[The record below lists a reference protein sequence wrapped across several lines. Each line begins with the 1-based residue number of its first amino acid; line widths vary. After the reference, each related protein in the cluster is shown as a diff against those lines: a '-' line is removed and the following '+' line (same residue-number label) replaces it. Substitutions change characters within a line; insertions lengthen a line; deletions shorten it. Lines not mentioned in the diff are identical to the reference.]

1 VLTSVWR
8 RRSVAL
14 LLGALLAACGSD
26 TPEVGQPQSPVVPQT
41 TEVLETPSPVPVLRS
56 PLSGRAGAP
65 GAPILAVK
73 IDNTRGARPHLGLT
87 KADVVYVEQVESG
100 ITRFAVLFSSD
111 MPAQVGPIRSA
122 RITDIDILAPFGPV
136 AFAYSGAQSRLR
148 PTLAKASFIDVS
160 GDRGA
165 KGYYRQSGR
174 TAPWNFMGTPAQL
187 LERAGAGVA
196 LSRPVGWEFDD
207 EPTTL
212 PGTDILKATAKW
224 PGQTLTATWTP
235 STNSWL
241 IGVDGRTLDA
251 AEGGV
256 VTASTVIVQY
266 VTYVASTY
274 RDKWG
279 NTTPE
284 AELRGEGKAL
294 VLRDGRA
301 LEARWSRP
309 VSTEVTRY
317 TTTSGEVIPFA
328 PGAQWIL
335 LVSKDRPVVLDT
347 PAPSVAPS
355 ASRTAT
361 P

>member
-1 VLTSVWR
+1 VVPSVPLR
-8 RRSVAL
+8 RASVAIIV
-14 LLGALLAACGSD
+14 GALLAACGSESPQATD
-26 TPEVGQPQSPVVPQT
+26 TPTSVVTST
-41 TEVLETPSPVPVLRS
+41 TEAAPSPSPTPVLRS
-56 PLSGRAGAP
+56 PLSGRLGSP

-174 TAPWNFMGTPAQL
+174 TAPWNFMGTTAQL
-187 LERAGAGVA
+187 LERAGPGVA

-207 EPTTL
+207 EPTSL
-212 PGTDILKATAKW
+212 PGTDIRKATAKW
-224 PGQTLTATWTP
+224 PGQSMTASWTP
-235 STNSWL
+235 STKSWVM
-241 IGVDGRTLDA
+241 GVDGRTLDA

-266 VTYVASTY
+266 VTYVPSTY

-301 LEARWSRP
+301 IEARWSRP
-309 VSTEVTRY
+309 VPGEVTRY
-317 TTTSGEVIPFA
+317 TTTAGEVIPFA

-347 PAPSVAPS
+347 PAPPP
-355 ASRTAT
+355 TAT